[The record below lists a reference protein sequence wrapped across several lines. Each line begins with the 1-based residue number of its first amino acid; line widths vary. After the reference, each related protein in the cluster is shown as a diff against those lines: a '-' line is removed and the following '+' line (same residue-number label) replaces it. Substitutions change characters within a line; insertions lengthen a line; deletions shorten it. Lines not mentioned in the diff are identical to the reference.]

1 MSTIIP
7 IIFFF
12 KQHHAKL
19 FAKIF
24 LKQNYVPRLQFSV
37 VKKRAAAHDVNEH
50 MHHWS
55 KLCLIVIKIALCIS
69 DIQLT
74 SL

>member
-24 LKQNYVPRLQFSV
+24 FFFQSV